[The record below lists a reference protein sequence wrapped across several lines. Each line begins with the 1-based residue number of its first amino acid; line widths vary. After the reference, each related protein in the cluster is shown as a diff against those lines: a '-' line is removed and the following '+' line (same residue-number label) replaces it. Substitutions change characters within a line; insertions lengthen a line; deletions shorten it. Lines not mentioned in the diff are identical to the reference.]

1 MLRTGFAK
9 GRFPAAAP
17 PCITP
22 HQERRDTLD
31 DLKSKIDRFINP
43 NTMPA

>member
-22 HQERRDTLD
+22 HQERRDTIA
-31 DLKSKIDRFINP
+31 DLKNKIDLFINP
-43 NTMPA
+43 STMLA

>member
-17 PCITP
+17 CITP
-22 HQERRDTLD
+22 HQERRVTLA
-31 DLKSKIDRFINP
+31 DLKNKIDLFINP
-43 NTMPA
+43 STMLA